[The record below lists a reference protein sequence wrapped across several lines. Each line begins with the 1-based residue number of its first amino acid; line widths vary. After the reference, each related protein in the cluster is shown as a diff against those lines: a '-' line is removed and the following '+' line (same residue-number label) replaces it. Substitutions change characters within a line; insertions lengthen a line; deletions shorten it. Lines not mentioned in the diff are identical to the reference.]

1 MSASGQR
8 DSRKPV
14 GASAGVR
21 APGRARRST
30 AAAHNSGAPRLPT
43 GGIFMNMSQGDLF
56 GGDVSVSV
64 DSDDSEGGAPVVQE
78 DFEAMALM
86 SLSDGPGSY

>member
-1 MSASGQR
+1 
-8 DSRKPV
+8 
-14 GASAGVR
+14 
-21 APGRARRST
+21 
-30 AAAHNSGAPRLPT
+30 
-43 GGIFMNMSQGDLF
+43 MNMSQGDLF